1 MRRPGPARARLGGTL
16 AGVALAGTLLGACGS
31 AGGGSA
37 LAQDACTHVTRSI
50 GLYDQAAH
58 EQGTAAAATRKAA
71 LVELRRALRPAAL
84 AGSAGGQYQ
93 ALQATLSESSRVPES
108 QLVSALSA
116 QCAAAQAAAGTS

>member
-1 MRRPGPARARLGGTL
+1 MSRPRPARTRIGTTL

-31 AGGGSA
+31 AGGGG
-37 LAQDACTHVTRSI
+37 LAQEACAHVNRSI
-50 GLYDQAAH
+50 ALYDKAAR
-58 EQGTAAAATRKAA
+58 EQGAAAAATRKAA

-84 AGSAGGQYQ
+84 AGSAGGQFQ

-116 QCAAAQAAAGTS
+116 QCAAAQAVAGTS